1 MPLTYKPCTIKPF
14 KPLELNHKTIG
25 NKAYKP
31 LDISHI
37 NHKRYAQLHST
48 KPELKFCGMSEI
60 RDGENL

>member
-37 NHKRYAQLHST
+37 NHKGYAKKT
-48 KPELKFCGMSEI
+48 MKPLE
-60 RDGENL
+60 